1 MDIAVWGDSITYG
14 SCDLEALGWVGRLRK
29 TREADTDF
37 SAVYNRGVCGD
48 TSEGLEKRFETEL
61 AGIVFPPDVI
71 AFAIGM
77 NDAATRGEER
87 TPLVSIDKYQR
98 VVRDLVAKAKAAAP
112 TVLIIGITNV
122 DETRA
127 APLAASATGKSF
139 WNESIRAYNDVLKQ
153 EAEHAHVSFIDV
165 FGILENEDLADGL
178 HPNARGYDKMFEVLA
193 PYFHENH

>member
-14 SCDLEALGWVGRLRK
+14 SCDQEALGWTGRLRK
-29 TREADTDF
+29 SIDAATDF
-37 SAVYNRGVCGD
+37 GAVYNRGVCGD
-48 TSEGLEKRFETEL
+48 TSEGLERRFETEL
-61 AGIVFPPDVI
+61 SGIVFPPDII

-87 TPLVSIDKYQR
+87 APLVSIHDYQR
-98 VVRDLVAKAKAAAP
+98 IVRDLVAKAKTAAP

-122 DETRA
+122 DESRTT
-127 APLAASATGKSF
+127 PLAASATGKSF
-139 WNESIRAYNDVLKQ
+139 WNESIRTYNDVLKQ
-153 EAEHAHVSFIDV
+153 EAESAHVPFIDV
-165 FGILENEDLADGL
+165 FGILEDADLADGL